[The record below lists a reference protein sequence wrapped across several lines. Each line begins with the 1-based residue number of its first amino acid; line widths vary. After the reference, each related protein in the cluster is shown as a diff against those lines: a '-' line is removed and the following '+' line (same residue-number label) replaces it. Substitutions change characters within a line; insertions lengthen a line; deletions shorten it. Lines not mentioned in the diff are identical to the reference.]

1 MRPSLF
7 LDASTGC
14 RTGGRMRMGEWD
26 GPGGKWDEL
35 NPKTLGGEA
44 TPGLSRSPGLLQ
56 VERGGTGWNGRV
68 GRVLR

>member
-1 MRPSLF
+1 
-7 LDASTGC
+7 
-14 RTGGRMRMGEWD
+14 MRMGEWD